1 MNRRLL
7 VKVFFLSCISLLS
20 IVPSAHSQTSYPSKP
35 VKIIVPFGAGGTG
48 DILAR
53 IFGQYLEGQTKQSVF
68 IENKPGASGIL
79 GTEAAKN
86 AEPDGYTLLLSTNTT
101 HAANVSLFK
110 KLPYDPVKDFVNI
123 ASFGYVSMVG
133 TIPPDSPFNSI
144 SSLVTYSNNNPGKV
158 FYGFYNSA
166 SLMSA
171 EQLKSR
177 SGANLTGVSYKTIGN
192 AITDLMGGQIQL
204 LFLETASGSS
214 FVEGKKILPIGVTSL
229 QRYKKWP
236 HVPAIAE
243 TYPGFELT
251 AYLALSAPAK
261 TPPDIVNALN
271 QWANKSLSD
280 PIVKTKFDNLG
291 IYSQT
296 MTLEEMKKYVQ
307 SEIDRWMTYTKNAG
321 IEPQ

>member
-1 MNRRLL
+1 MLQRTFLKIIISYCITSIFLL
-7 VKVFFLSCISLLS
+7 QNV
-20 IVPSAHSQTSYPSKP
+20 SAQSNYPNKT

-53 IFGQYLEGQTKQSVF
+53 IFAQYLEGQTKQSVF

-86 AEPDGYTLLLSTNTT
+86 ADPDGYILLLSTNTT

-110 KLPYDPVKDFVNI
+110 KLPYDPTKDFINI
-123 ASFGYVSMVG
+123 ASFGYVSMVATTSPG
-133 TIPPDSPFNSI
+133 SPFNSI
-144 SSLVTYSNNNPGKV
+144 SSLVTYSKNNPGKV
-158 FYGFYNSA
+158 FYGYYNSA

-171 EQLKSR
+171 EQLKVR

-204 LFLETASGSS
+204 LFLETASGAS
-214 FVEGKKILPIGVTSL
+214 FVESEKILPIGVTSV

-236 HVPAIAE
+236 NVPAIAE
-243 TYPGFELT
+243 TYPGYELT

-271 QWANKSLSD
+271 LWVNKSLSD
-280 PIVKTKFDNLG
+280 PTVKAKFDSLG
-291 IYSQT
+291 IYSQP
-296 MTLEEMKKYVQ
+296 MSLEEMKKYVQ
-307 SEIDRWMTYTKNAG
+307 SEIDRWISYAKNSG